1 MGNKYKI
8 VRGKTGKSKKVIVAG
23 VKKVL
28 YLKEGSR
35 KLYVIS
41 KGRMMNL
48 TKYKKMKKMVM
59 KSPKK
64 SSPKKSSPKR
74 SSYSKKKKVVRK
86 KRRSGGSS
94 PLMDY

>member
-1 MGNKYKI
+1 MANKYKI

-48 TKYKKMKKMVM
+48 TKYKKMKKMAM

-64 SSPKKSSPKR
+64 SSSKKTSPKR
-74 SSYSKKKKVVRK
+74 SSSKKRKVVRK
-86 KRRSGGSS
+86 KRRGGGGS
-94 PLMDY
+94 LIDY

>member
-1 MGNKYKI
+1 MVNKYKI
-8 VRGKTGKSKKVIVAG
+8 IKSKTGKSKNVIVAG

-48 TKYKKMKKMVM
+48 TKYKKMKKIAM
-59 KSPKK
+59 KSPSKK
-64 SSPKKSSPKR
+64 SSSKKSS
-74 SSYSKKKKVVRK
+74 SKKRKVIRK
-86 KRRSGGSS
+86 RTRRGGS
-94 PLMDY
+94 LLDY

>member
-1 MGNKYKI
+1 MGNKYRI
-8 VRGKTGKSKKVIVAG
+8 VRGKTGKSKKIIVAG

-48 TKYKKMKKMVM
+48 TKYKKMKKMAM

-64 SSPKKSSPKR
+64 SSSKRLTSS
-74 SSYSKKKKVVRK
+74 K
-86 KRRSGGSS
+86 KRRIVRKRRGGGS
-94 PLMDY
+94 LMDF

>member
-1 MGNKYKI
+1 MANKYKI

-23 VKKVL
+23 IKKVL
-28 YLKEGSR
+28 YSKEGSR

-48 TKYKKMKKMVM
+48 VKYKKMKKMAMKSTKKIVK

-64 SSPKKSSPKR
+64 KTQ
-74 SSYSKKKKVVRK
+74 RK
-86 KRRSGGSS
+86 KYRKNRGGGSI
-94 PLMDY
+94 LDY

>member
-1 MGNKYKI
+1 MANKYKI

-28 YLKEGSR
+28 YSKEGTR

-48 TKYKKMKKMVM
+48 VKYKKMKMKKMTMKSTKKTVK

-64 SSPKKSSPKR
+64 KTQ
-74 SSYSKKKKVVRK
+74 KKKNRK
-86 KRRSGGSS
+86 NGGGGEIC
-94 PLMDY
+94 

>member
-64 SSPKKSSPKR
+64 SSPKR
-74 SSYSKKKKVVRK
+74 SSSSKKKKLVRK